1 VRSAHFTVGPHGKR
15 VTAGIPGTGLFYTS
29 TLPGAKHSGGGRTTP
44 ERAGGLSRRISG
56 VEERSSGSGRKIPE
70 YSGGKD

>member
-29 TLPGAKHSGGGRTTP
+29 TALTIPDLPTVPVDHPFFSKGDHV
-44 ERAGGLSRRISG
+44 I
-56 VEERSSGSGRKIPE
+56 KIK
-70 YSGGKD
+70 GGKRGLFRAF